1 MRLEKVMECE
11 SKSVALGALS
21 HSAPEEREFLETVP
35 IFISVRDRLSCLMQL
50 LKWLERAG
58 HRNITLIDNAST
70 YPPLVSFLDQGNY
83 RTIRIKRNLGHTALW
98 RVKELRSVIAK
109 QWFVYSD
116 PDVVP
121 ADTCP
126 LNVVALLHRQ
136 LQEFPFYLKAGL
148 GLRLHDL
155 PDCYHLKQS
164 VIDWEQH
171 LIGKEIAPDVF
182 EADVDTTFALYR
194 PGTPY
199 ITGPSIRFQGMY
211 SAHHLPWYSDSS
223 QPDEEERYYRR
234 HASPTV
240 TTWNVYEEFHYQEAS
255 VPGGV
260 SAEIGSDS
268 SAYLKRMLGTK
279 TGRVASLVSSLRAL
293 AGTGRRDWVS
303 EGPLTP
309 EQAKQTIIKFILS
322 DDWSFAWRVT
332 DPLRRA
338 KFRFKSFLIRLSRA
352 ASPTLID
359 SLMTVISRSLSHKV
373 EIVAAHEPAAT
384 KVDHPSD
391 R

>member
-1 MRLEKVMECE
+1 MEYELKSDALED
-11 SKSVALGALS
+11 LT
-21 HSAPEEREFLETVP
+21 HSTPEEKEFLETVP
-35 IFISVRDRLSCLMQL
+35 VFINVRDRLSCLMQL

-58 HRNITLIDNAST
+58 HRNITFIDNAST
-70 YPPLVSFLDQGNY
+70 YPPLVSFLDENNH
-83 RTIRIKRNLGHTALW
+83 RTIRLRRNLGQTALW
-98 RVKELRSVIAK
+98 RVKELRGVIAK
-109 QWFVYSD
+109 QWFVYTD

-126 LNVVALLHRQ
+126 RNVVALMYRQ
-136 LQEFPFYLKAGL
+136 LQEFPIYLKAGL

-164 VIDWEQH
+164 VIDWEQQ
-171 LIGKEIAPDVF
+171 LIGKEIAHNVF

-199 ITGPSIRFQGMY
+199 TTGPSIRFQGMY

-234 HASPTV
+234 HASSNV
-240 TTWNVYEEFHYQEAS
+240 TTWNVSGEERYQKAT

-260 SAEIGSDS
+260 AAEIGSAP
-268 SAYLKRMLGTK
+268 SAYLKRMLATK
-279 TGRVASLVSSLRAL
+279 TGRVASFHASLRAL
-293 AGTGRRDWVS
+293 AGKGRRGWVR
-303 EGPLTP
+303 EEPLTP
-309 EQAKQTIIKFILS
+309 EQAQQTVIKFILS

-332 DPLRRA
+332 DPLRRV
-338 KFRFKSFLIRLSRA
+338 KLRFKSFLIRWLRV

-359 SLMTVISRSLSHKV
+359 SLMAVRSRNLSRRV
-373 EIVAAHEPAAT
+373 
-384 KVDHPSD
+384 
-391 R
+391 